1 MKISRLFS
9 LPAFGSCALAAALCA
24 AAAGQSFSAPK
35 LSVPK
40 PKLSASGTAADGA
53 ASSDRLRIAAKFF
66 CLDKSSFAKIKGGLD
81 IGPEDLHPCTGKSP
95 GIYVARCVFT
105 EPGGAIYQEH
115 VSIGQMCP
123 EYADALKD
131 YNGPVPQFQCDYL
144 HAMENGQGVSFFES
158 FNGGKGVLFP
168 YTLAQQKSYLAQT
181 YCDSAFADRQ
191 FLKWSKEPDK
201 INDAYRLAIK
211 TFFWQHPPIPLG
223 GSSYLVGG
231 NPSAVL
237 SWYPYLRPLLFLKLA
252 NEANEQKMVRAVAGK
267 MKTLQESGLNK
278 VPGGYA
284 LARVNAWL
292 DSFFD
297 HSKPSAANPAAP
309 ADPASPLILPKN
321 GPAPDLSPMLSKPE
335 VFLSPKFSQYS
346 SPPLPSLDDAAA
358 VKEENF
364 GARGISAAAARLEN
378 EYKIDFWH
386 YFGMSRTIGNP
397 GAALQYAIQQ
407 KSGTCGVESQYEALR
422 AHGVKDI
429 TPAAMAQEAYK
440 NGWYGEN
447 DPERGVSATFT
458 GTLLP
463 YSNKLLAAH
472 GMTRT
477 TIIYNATTRDLEDSL
492 AKGGGAI
499 VALSSKRFWEN
510 KPGPVDHAVYV
521 SGAELG
527 SDGKIWGYYVNDT
540 GTGEGMR
547 FVPAQEFEEAWENHK
562 GNGFM
567 VSLDPN
573 AKPPKV
579 ELKPTPEQLK
589 TYLK

>member
-1 MKISRLFS
+1 MKISRRFS
-9 LPAFGSCALAAALCA
+9 LPAFGSCALALALCA

-35 LSVPK
+35 LSIPK
-40 PKLSASGTAADGA
+40 PKLSAPGAFKGAAAD
-53 ASSDRLRIAAKFF
+53 SDRLHITAKFF
-66 CLDKSSFAKIKGGLD
+66 CLDKAGFAKIKGGLP
-81 IGPEDLHPCTGKSP
+81 IGPEDLSACTGKSP
-95 GIYVARCVFT
+95 GIYVARCAFT
-105 EPGGAIYQEH
+105 HPDGAIYQEH
-115 VSIGQMCP
+115 IDIGQMCP
-123 EYADALKD
+123 DYAGVLKNYD
-131 YNGPVPQFQCDYL
+131 GPVPQFQCDYL
-144 HAMENGQGVSFFES
+144 HTMEDGQDVSFFES
-158 FNGGKGVLFP
+158 FNGGKDVLFP

-201 INDAYRLAIK
+201 INDAYRLAINS
-211 TFFWQHPPIPLG
+211 FFWQQSPIPLA
-223 GSSYLVGG
+223 GSSYLVSGD
-231 NPSAVL
+231 PSARL
-237 SWYPYLRPLLFLKLA
+237 SWYPYLQPLLALKKA
-252 NEANEQKMVRAVAGK
+252 NEASEQNMVNAVAGK
-267 MKTLQESGLNK
+267 MKALQESGLNK

-297 HSKPSAANPAAP
+297 HSKPNSGDPAAP
-309 ADPASPLILPKN
+309 TAPASPLILPKK
-321 GPAPDLSPMLSKPE
+321 GPALDLGPMLSKPE
-335 VFLSPKFSQYS
+335 VFLSPKFSHYS
-346 SPPLPSLDDAAA
+346 SPPLPSLGDAKA

-364 GARGISAAAARLEN
+364 GARGIKAAAVRLEN

-386 YFGMSRTIGNP
+386 YFGMSRTIGDP
-397 GAALQYAIQQ
+397 GAALQYAIHQ

-422 AHGVKDI
+422 AHGIKAD
-429 TPAAMAQEAYK
+429 PAALAKQAYAS
-440 NGWYGEN
+440 GWYGEN

-477 TIIYNATTRDLEDSL
+477 TIIYNATTRDLQDSL

-499 VALSSKRFWEN
+499 VALSSNRLWDD

-527 SDGKIWGYYVNDT
+527 SDGKVWGYYVNDT

-573 AKPPKV
+573 AHPPKV